1 MRSRILNLLETTGDV
16 GIFGIR
22 VVRNIFHAPFE
33 IEETGRQI
41 LEIGTRSVPLIVAC
55 GLAIGVVMS
64 LHTRASMTR
73 FGAASMIPAVLTIAM
88 FRELGPL
95 VTGLLVSGRVGAGI
109 GSELAGM
116 RVTEQVDAMESLG
129 VDSFKYLVV
138 TRVAACV
145 VALPVLTI
153 LMDFAGS
160 AGGML
165 AEMAVSHSSARLY
178 VHRAFASMVWSDYI
192 PTTLKTTVFGLLI
205 GTISCFLGYT
215 ATQGAAGVGRASTR
229 SVVYSSLV
237 LILFNIILVKL
248 LLFWFPPQSQ

>member
-1 MRSRILNLLETTGDV
+1 MRSRILNLLEITGDV
-16 GIFGIR
+16 GIFGMR

-41 LEIGTRSVPLIVAC
+41 AEIGTRSVPLIVAC

-73 FGAASMIPAVLTIAM
+73 FGAVSMIPAVLTIAM

-116 RVTEQVDAMESLG
+116 RVTEQIDALESLG

-153 LMDFAGS
+153 LMDFMGS

-165 AEMAVSHSSARLY
+165 AEMVVSHSSARLY

-237 LILFNIILVKL
+237 LILFNIILVKF
-248 LLFWFPPQSQ
+248 LLFWFPAQ

>member
-1 MRSRILNLLETTGDV
+1 M
-16 GIFGIR
+16 R
-22 VVRNIFHAPFE
+22 VVRNIFRAPFE
-33 IEETGRQI
+33 MEETGRQI
-41 LEIGTRSVPLIVAC
+41 VEIGSRSVPLIAAC

-109 GSELAGM
+109 GAELAGM
-116 RVTEQVDAMESLG
+116 RVTEQIDALESLG

-145 VALPVLTI
+145 VALPVLTMV
-153 LMDFAGS
+153 MDFMGS
-160 AGGML
+160 AGGMFS
-165 AEMAVSHSSARLY
+165 EMAVTHSSAQLY
-178 VHRAFASMVWSDYI
+178 IHRAFKSMVWSDYI
-192 PTTLKTTVFGLLI
+192 PTTLKTAVFGLLI

-215 ATQGAAGVGRASTR
+215 ASQGAKGVGRASTR
-229 SVVYSSLV
+229 SVVLSSLV

-248 LLFWFPPQSQ
+248 TMFWFPS

>member
-1 MRSRILNLLETTGDV
+1 MRSRIVNLLETTGDL
-16 GIFGIR
+16 GLFGTR
-22 VVRNIFHAPFE
+22 VLRNIFQAPFE

-41 LEIGTRSVPLIVAC
+41 VEIGSRSVPLIVAC

-109 GSELAGM
+109 GAELAGM
-116 RVTEQVDAMESLG
+116 RVTEQIDALESLG
-129 VDSFKYLVV
+129 VDSFSYLVV
-138 TRVAACV
+138 TRVTACI

-153 LMDFAGS
+153 LMDFMGS
-160 AGGML
+160 AGGL
-165 AEMAVSHSSARLY
+165 LSELAVSHSSARLY
-178 VHRAFASMVWSDYI
+178 IHRAAASMVWADYI
-192 PTTLKTTVFGLLI
+192 PTTLKTMVFGLLI
-205 GTISCFLGYT
+205 GTISSFLGYT
-215 ATQGAAGVGRASTR
+215 ASQGATGVGRASTR

-237 LILFNIILVKL
+237 LILINIILVKL
-248 LLFWFPPQSQ
+248 TVFWFPSR

>member
-1 MRSRILNLLETTGDV
+1 MNLLEITGDL
-16 GIFGIR
+16 GLFGVR
-22 VVRNIFHAPFE
+22 VVRDFFHGPFE
-33 IEETGRQI
+33 VEETGRQI
-41 LEIGTRSVPLIVAC
+41 VEIGSRSIPLIAAC

-109 GSELAGM
+109 GAELAGM
-116 RVTEQVDAMESLG
+116 RVTEQIDALESLG

-153 LMDFAGS
+153 VMDFMGS
-160 AGGML
+160 AGGL
-165 AEMAVSHSSARLY
+165 IADASVSHSSALLY
-178 VHRAFASMVWSDYI
+178 IHRAFASMVWSDYI
-192 PTTLKTTVFGLLI
+192 PTTLKTAVFGLLI
-205 GTISCFLGYT
+205 GTISCHLGYN
-215 ATQGAAGVGRASTR
+215 ASQGAKGVGRASTR
-229 SVVYSSLV
+229 SVVLSSLV

-248 LLFWFPPQSQ
+248 TIFWFPGQS

>member
-1 MRSRILNLLETTGDV
+1 
-16 GIFGIR
+16 
-22 VVRNIFHAPFE
+22 
-33 IEETGRQI
+33 
-41 LEIGTRSVPLIVAC
+41 
-55 GLAIGVVMS
+55 
-64 LHTRASMTR
+64 
-73 FGAASMIPAVLTIAM
+73 MIPAVLTIAM

-116 RVTEQVDAMESLG
+116 RVTEQIDAMESLG

-145 VALPVLTI
+145 IALPILTMV
-153 LMDFAGS
+153 MDFMGS

-165 AEMAVSHSSARLY
+165 AEMVVSHSSAQLY
-178 VHRAFASMVWSDYI
+178 IHRAFGSMVWSDYI

-229 SVVYSSLV
+229 SVVFSSLV

-248 LLFWFPPQSQ
+248 LLFWFPAQTQ